1 MEPTTIRFWEGVC
14 GIVLQ
19 AKKRNDGD
27 YFWTYRFTR
36 AYKPERSEEWRYSQ
50 DFNEYHDQAIA
61 TLMSRAIQ
69 FRQQN
74 DATTWVAAQ
83 TAKCKSKAL

>member
-1 MEPTTIRFWEGVC
+1 MDTTTIRFWEGTC
-14 GIVLQ
+14 GIIIQ
-19 AKKRNDGD
+19 AKRRNDGD

-36 AYKPERSEEWRYSQ
+36 AYKPAESEEWKYAQ
-50 DFNEYHDQAIA
+50 DFRENHDQAIA

-83 TAKCKSKAL
+83 AAKSNPKVA

>member
-1 MEPTTIRFWEGVC
+1 MDMTTIRFWEGGC

-36 AYKPERSEEWRYSQ
+36 AYKPEGAEKWRYSQ
-50 DFNEYHDQAIA
+50 DFNENHDQAIA

-74 DATTWVAAQ
+74 DATKWVAAQ
-83 TAKCKSKAL
+83 RAKRKPEAA